1 MGIMGG
7 LPEMALAFQAT
18 GEVKH
23 AVASGVPREHA
34 PRRTIRF
41 SVIGLDHSH
50 INGITDT
57 IRRNGG
63 ELVSVYS
70 TNTQALAAFQKRY
83 AEWETPRLGQFI
95 SIFGWRLLF

>member
-1 MGIMGG
+1 FLLECPRLWSYTTGMSMNHVDRRSLLKAAGSMGIMGG

-18 GEVKH
+18 GEPKH
-23 AVASGVPREHA
+23 EVASGVPRENA

-57 IRRNGG
+57 IRRGGG
-63 ELVSVYS
+63 ELVSV
-70 TNTQALAAFQKRY
+70 
-83 AEWETPRLGQFI
+83 
-95 SIFGWRLLF
+95 